1 MEKEYALAL
10 SRSIKEGTDEAVLVE
25 GLMKHLKAE
34 GRTKLL
40 GGILRELKTL
50 QAAGEKSS
58 SVIEVASEEEVPGAL
73 EAAKQAGIEVH
84 ETVINPSLIKGWR
97 IRSGGTLTDRSAKQA
112 LVDLY
117 QKITN

>member
-10 SRSIKEGTDEAVLVE
+10 SRSIKEGTDEGILVE

-40 GGILRELKTL
+40 GGLLRELKLL
-50 QAAGEKSS
+50 QAAGGRQS
-58 SVIEVASEEEVPGAL
+58 SVIEVASTEEVPSAL
-73 EAAKQAGIEVH
+73 EAAKAAGVEVH

-97 IRSGGTLTDRSAKQA
+97 IRSEGVLTDRSAKQA

>member
-10 SRSIKEGTDEAVLVE
+10 SRSIKEGTDETILVA

-40 GGILRELKTL
+40 GGILRELKAV
-50 QAAGEKSS
+50 QAKSEKLS
-58 SVIEVASEEEVPGAL
+58 SVIEVASPEEVPAAL
-73 EAAKQAGIEVH
+73 EAAKSAGIVVG

-97 IRSGGTLTDRSAKQA
+97 IRSEGTLTDRSAKQA

>member
-10 SRSIKEGTDEAVLVE
+10 SRSIEEGTDEKILVE

-40 GGILRELKTL
+40 GGILRELKLL
-50 QAAGEKSS
+50 QSAGEKRS
-58 SVIEVASEEEVPGAL
+58 SVIEVASEGEVLAAL
-73 EAAKQAGIEVH
+73 AAAKLAGIEVE

-97 IRSGGTLTDRSAKQA
+97 IRSKGTLTDRSAKQA